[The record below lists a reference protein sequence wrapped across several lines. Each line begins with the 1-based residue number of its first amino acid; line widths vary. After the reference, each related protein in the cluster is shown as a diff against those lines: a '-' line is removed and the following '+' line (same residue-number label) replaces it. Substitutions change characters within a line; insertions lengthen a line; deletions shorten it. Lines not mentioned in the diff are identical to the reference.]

1 MPSLRVRVAEV
12 IRETADAVSL
22 VLDAQLPYK
31 PGQFVTVR
39 LPGGG
44 ARCYSLASSP
54 HTGEPMKVTVKR
66 VAGGVGSGWMCER
79 VAPGDE
85 LEVLPPAGTFT
96 PPDLDGDLLLV
107 AGGSGITP
115 VVSIAKSALAA
126 GRGRVALLYANRDE
140 ESVIFREELR
150 LLGVEFAGRLT
161 VVHWLETL
169 QGLPR
174 PPPCVHPSPRTRTE
188 TPICAGPRP

>member
-1 MPSLRVRVAEV
+1 MPSVKVRVAEV

-22 VLDAQLPYK
+22 VLDAQLPYR
-31 PGQFVTVR
+31 PGQFMTVR

-66 VAGGVGSGWMCER
+66 VAGGVGSGWICDS

-96 PPDLDGDLLLV
+96 PPGLDGDVLLV

-169 QGLPR
+169 QGLPTAAA
-174 PPPCVHPSPRTRTE
+174 P
-188 TPICAGPRP
+188 PICAGPRP